1 MRTFHEQSD
10 SLSKLLA
17 AYFGDRSAAEYR
29 RMFRTQHAKHYQVKY
44 RKDTL
49 VPRSEGRIA
58 RWIDRILDRE
68 FVPKNS
74 TIPCATTLP
83 SKSFPATS
91 TTPNGKPCA
100 NTRS

>member
-1 MRTFHEQSD
+1 
-10 SLSKLLA
+10 
-17 AYFGDRSAAEYR
+17 
-29 RMFRTQHAKHYQVKY
+29 MFRTQHAKHYQVKY

-68 FVPKNS
+68 FVPKKLYD
-74 TIPCATTLP
+74 TLRDHTP
-83 SKSFPATS
+83 VQIFPATS